1 MSIYIDV
8 DEKEELVTVTIEEAP
23 EVNGDTD
30 EIYVLSWVILQCVKH
45 FAVGYPHKTNDLMK
59 LLTAITTTK
68 DSLN

>member
-8 DEKEELVTVTIEEAP
+8 GDDGVNVVIEEAP
-23 EVNGDTD
+23 DFDENTD

-59 LLTAITTTK
+59 LLNAITTTK
-68 DSLN
+68 GSLN